1 MANTILLSKNS
12 FKMNSRLLASIIS
25 FIFHPML
32 ISLAAFLLLIY
43 SSNPI
48 PENANSIL
56 AICFVFSNLI
66 PIATVLILKKR
77 GIISDLDASQKE
89 QRIFPLTLGII
100 YSGIAFLILTY
111 MQANPLVRGLMFCY
125 MTNTIITILITRYW
139 KISIHAMG
147 VGGPIAVLW
156 LAEFQYP
163 IPALLILIAVSYSRV
178 ILKAH
183 TILQAVAGALLGLV
197 LTY

>member
-1 MANTILLSKNS
+1 
-12 FKMNSRLLASIIS
+12 MNSRLLASIIS
-25 FIFHPML
+25 FFFHPMV
-32 ISLAAFLLLIY
+32 ISLMVFYILLFAHG
-43 SSNPI
+43 PI
-48 PENANSIL
+48 SHNALSVL
-56 AICFVFSNLI
+56 FVCFIFSTFI
-66 PIATVLILKKR
+66 PITTVLILKKI
-77 GIISDLDASQKE
+77 GKISDLDASQKE

-197 LTY
+197 LTYSQLNFFFM

>member
-1 MANTILLSKNS
+1 
-12 FKMNSRLLASIIS
+12 MNSRLLASIIS

-32 ISLAAFLLLIY
+32 ISLAAFSLLIY

-197 LTY
+197 LTYSQLNFFFM

>member
-1 MANTILLSKNS
+1 
-12 FKMNSRLLASIIS
+12 MNSRLLASIIS

-197 LTY
+197 LTYSQLNFFFM

>member
-1 MANTILLSKNS
+1 
-12 FKMNSRLLASIIS
+12 MNSRLLSSIIS

-32 ISLAAFLLLIY
+32 ISLAAFSLLIY

-197 LTY
+197 LTYSQLNFFFM

>member
-1 MANTILLSKNS
+1 
-12 FKMNSRLLASIIS
+12 MNSRLLASIIS

-66 PIATVLILKKR
+66 PIATVLILKKT

-89 QRIFPLTLGII
+89 QRIFPLMLGIL
-100 YSGIAFLILTY
+100 YSGLGFLTLTLLH
-111 MQANPLVRGLMFCY
+111 ADALVRGLMFCY

-197 LTY
+197 LTYSQLNFFFM

>member
-1 MANTILLSKNS
+1 
-12 FKMNSRLLASIIS
+12 MNSRLLASIIS

-32 ISLAAFLLLIY
+32 ISLAAFSLLIY

-89 QRIFPLTLGII
+89 QRIFPLMLGIL
-100 YSGIAFLILTY
+100 YSGLGFLTLTLLH
-111 MQANPLVRGLMFCY
+111 ADALVRGLMFCY
-125 MTNTIITILITRYW
+125 MTNTIITIIITRYW

-197 LTY
+197 LTYSQLNFFFM

>member
-1 MANTILLSKNS
+1 
-12 FKMNSRLLASIIS
+12 MNSRLLASIIS

-32 ISLAAFLLLIY
+32 ISLAAFSLLIY

-139 KISIHAMG
+139 KISIHAIG

-197 LTY
+197 LTYSQLNFFFM